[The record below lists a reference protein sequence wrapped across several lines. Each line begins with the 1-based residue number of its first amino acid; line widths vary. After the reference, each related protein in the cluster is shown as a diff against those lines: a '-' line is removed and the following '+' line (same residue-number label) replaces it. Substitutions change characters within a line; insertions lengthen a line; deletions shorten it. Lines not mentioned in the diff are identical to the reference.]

1 MGRRRLASGVSAPAG
16 ALSMRGC
23 APHCRRRKV
32 RSAPFPSPS
41 QAPHPSFRPC
51 WPDLA
56 HFAAPALP
64 TTQAWRG
71 PQCENCARSLAPQG
85 HFRAH
90 SVGLGAPPL
99 PTARGAAGAPLR
111 DIKKKMRRARWKR
124 KMFGGSV
131 CAGADLLPPAGE
143 GWRSLAA
150 VRDGNARPL
159 GKPLARGS
167 LGYILR

>member
-1 MGRRRLASGVSAPAG
+1 
-16 ALSMRGC
+16 MRGC

-64 TTQAWRG
+64 ATQAWRG
-71 PQCENCARSLAPQG
+71 PQCETCARSLAPQG

-99 PTARGAAGAPLR
+99 PTARGAAGAPLGLARKENGPYPQGVCRIRKRQSRQRLR
-111 DIKKKMRRARWKR
+111 DCTVQKKRALSALRCSGPPRATGVGVSVQAPILPGLRARY
-124 KMFGGSV
+124 G
-131 CAGADLLPPAGE
+131 LL
-143 GWRSLAA
+143 RFL
-150 VRDGNARPL
+150 
-159 GKPLARGS
+159 
-167 LGYILR
+167 